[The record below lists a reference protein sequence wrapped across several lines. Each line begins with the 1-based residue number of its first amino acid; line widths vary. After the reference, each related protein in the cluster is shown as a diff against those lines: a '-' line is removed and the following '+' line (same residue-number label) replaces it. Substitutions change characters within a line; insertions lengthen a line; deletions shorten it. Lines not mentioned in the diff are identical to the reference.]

1 VRWIAGSWGRAF
13 LIIFLLGFT
22 LRLGVLRLIPEDVIP
37 PNPQWET
44 GAVSISLAH
53 TGRFADPYL
62 IPTGPTAHMPP
73 LYVGAASLLYRVLGV
88 GHTAGV
94 IRWIL
99 ILAAY
104 SVLWAAL
111 PWIGGKTGLG
121 REAGVLGGLAGAI
134 VVGFPG
140 EIEPLSA
147 LAMALILV
155 AFLSRWTGGKTT
167 RMSSLLLGLAIGVA
181 FHLQP
186 VLLPVVLGCLLF
198 ELWWHRGKQR
208 AGLVAV
214 LSLGIAL
221 ACLPWG
227 WRNYQTFHEIFFI
240 RGNLGLELYVGNHDN
255 AHADIDVSSARH
267 SFVHPRTDLQEA
279 ERVLQ
284 LGEAAYMR
292 EKQAE
297 ALAWIADNPG
307 EFMKLTATRMAYF
320 WAGPLHRP
328 TTALGYLVLFAL
340 ACLGAWR
347 RLPALGA
354 PERAALL
361 IPLMTYPLIYYI
373 VAYMPRYAEPVRWIL
388 FLLAG
393 AMVWQWISAEEPT
406 PPTEQRP
413 QLPVSD
419 DSR

>member
-1 VRWIAGSWGRAF
+1 
-13 LIIFLLGFT
+13 
-22 LRLGVLRLIPEDVIP
+22 
-37 PNPQWET
+37 
-44 GAVSISLAH
+44 
-53 TGRFADPYL
+53 
-62 IPTGPTAHMPP
+62 MPP

-88 GHTAGV
+88 GYTAGLV
-94 IRWIL
+94 RWIL

-104 SVLWAAL
+104 SVLWASL
-111 PWIGGKTGLG
+111 PWIGGRLGLA
-121 REAGVLGGLAGAI
+121 REAGVLGGLVGA
-134 VVGFPG
+134 VVLGFPG

-155 AFLSRWTGGKTT
+155 AFLSRWTGEEPTRTT
-167 RMSSLLLGLAIGVA
+167 SLLMGLAVGVA

-186 VLLPVVLGCLLF
+186 ALLPVVLGCLLF
-198 ELWWHRGKQR
+198 ELWWNRGKQR
-208 AGLVAV
+208 AARVAV
-214 LSLGIAL
+214 LFLGIVL
-221 ACLPWG
+221 ACAPWG

-255 AHADIDVSSARH
+255 AHADIDVSSARR

-284 LGEAAYMR
+284 LGEAAYMS

-307 EFMKLTATRMAYF
+307 EFMKLTATRMVYF

-340 ACLGAWR
+340 AGLGAWR
-347 RLPALGA
+347 LLPTLGA
-354 PERAALL
+354 SERAVIL

-373 VAYMPRYAEPVRWIL
+373 VAYMPRYGEPVRWML

-393 AMVWQWISAEEPT
+393 AAVWRWVSGEGQSPSAG
-406 PPTEQRP
+406 RGP
-413 QLPVSD
+413 QLSLSD
-419 DSR
+419 DTR